1 MSVTTREG
9 TPADAL
15 HALLVRHIE
24 DAGSSWSV
32 GTFGAIAEFHRDPDE
47 SATVTVGADRVSAV
61 TDRGA
66 VSLAVVPG
74 LRAFAY
80 ETAGGHGGRW
90 SHAVALCLPTHLVDG
105 HQRRWVTELGPDT
118 SATRPHERDSILFDV
133 GLGCAQV
140 DVCVRSATPEVV
152 RVFRAAIG
160 RSILDPGNAIMS
172 DMPRLSP
179 HRVFTTSFARVEVY
193 QPVPPP
199 DGTTPPGPHT
209 HVLPALIRET
219 RTHAAT
225 VPIPE
230 GWVPCATLYPM
241 HPAHDD
247 DGKARPFDLDAHVA
261 FQSLLRQYGDE
272 ALWALKCAVLEALD
286 RGSGVPMNPA
296 ALSRHGRATVR
307 VALRQWAMTHASNAL
322 FDRWTEVFDRAGDEA
337 AIV

>member
-1 MSVTTREG
+1 MSITTPDT
-9 TPADAL
+9 TPAEAL
-15 HALLVRHIE
+15 RALLAHHIS
-24 DAGSSWSV
+24 DPDTSWSV

-47 SATVTVGADRVSAV
+47 PATVTVEADRVLAV
-61 TDRGA
+61 TERGA

-80 ETAGGHGGRW
+80 ETPGGHGGRW
-90 SHAVALCLPTHLVDG
+90 NHAVALCLPSDLVHG
-105 HQRRWVTELGPDT
+105 RRRRSVTELGPD
-118 SATRPHERDSILFDV
+118 AVAIRPHERDAILFDV
-133 GLGCAQV
+133 GLGCPQV
-140 DVCVRSATPEVV
+140 DVCVRSASPDVLQI
-152 RVFRAAIG
+152 FRAGTG
-160 RSILDPGNAIMS
+160 RSILEPGNAIMA

-225 VPIPE
+225 VPIPD
-230 GWVPCATLYPM
+230 GWVPCATLYPK
-241 HPAHDD
+241 HPSHDD
-247 DGKARPFDLDAHVA
+247 DGHARAFDLDAHAA

-272 ALWALKCAVLEALD
+272 AMWALKCAVFEALD
-286 RGSGVPMNPA
+286 RGEEAPMQPA

-307 VALRQWAMTHASNAL
+307 VALRQWAMTHAANASL
-322 FDRWTEVFDRAGDEA
+322 HRWAEVFDRAADEVEA
-337 AIV
+337 A